1 MSSTLTETTR
11 RRVGVVRTQPWDDSA
26 AAAVPRAGASS
37 AAELGRALEP
47 APESAPRLRL
57 NPPVRAARPAHDVLA
72 TPVSDAAVHALVD
85 EIVAQRME
93 AAEAGHDESAFFAAD
108 LGAVYDAVQTWRRS
122 PIGDRVELFYAV
134 KCNPSPMVLHLL
146 SLLGTSFDCASV
158 AEFNAVLALPSAPA
172 ADRVIFANP
181 CKPASFIRAAA
192 NAGVDMMTF
201 DNADELH
208 KIKRAHPGAK
218 LVLRILTDD
227 SKSLCRLGLKFGAP
241 LDTCASL
248 LALAKSLD
256 LNVIGVSFHV
266 GSGCK
271 DKAQF
276 ADAVWRAKKVFGMAE
291 KVGYDFKFLDIGGG
305 FERETFADM
314 SEVVRE
320 SLDLYFPEDEGVR
333 VIAEPGRFL
342 VSSAFTLATSI
353 IARRKA
359 LDAAPAATP
368 APAGAEDSP
377 EVMYY
382 INDGVYGSF
391 NCIMFDHQIVHPY
404 PLTIGN
410 APAPAAARPAFPPP
424 PNVQLPTDLTLQLG
438 YADNE
443 RASVWGPT
451 CDSIDC
457 VRSLVHLPRGV
468 EVGDWIGWGEMGA
481 YTLCAASTFNGFDR
495 SPVHWTTGGDSP
507 NGREVRRVLDAF
519 HSTQ

>member
-11 RRVGVVRTQPWDDSA
+11 RRVGVVRTQTWDDSA
-26 AAAVPRAGASS
+26 AATARAGSS

-47 APESAPRLRL
+47 AAAADAASAPRLRL

-72 TPVSDAAVHALVD
+72 TSVSDAAVHALVD

-108 LGAVYDAVQTWRRS
+108 LGAIYDAVQTWRRS

-359 LDAAPAATP
+359 LDAPAE

-410 APAPAAARPAFPPP
+410 APAPAGARPAFPPP

-495 SPVHWTTGGDSP
+495 SPVHWTTGGDTP

-519 HSTQ
+519 HPTQ